1 MPQATNCQGE
11 VGLGL
16 GPIFHFAITLRSE
29 HFGPFMSIAMAQDF
43 CDIDMMMF
51 HGRRAD
57 MESTWKEPTFP
68 DGKQAPQYCDLS
80 AGTNP
85 KTVHPAPKPA
95 TVNPEP

>member
-1 MPQATNCQGE
+1 
-11 VGLGL
+11 
-16 GPIFHFAITLRSE
+16 
-29 HFGPFMSIAMAQDF
+29 MSIAMAQDF